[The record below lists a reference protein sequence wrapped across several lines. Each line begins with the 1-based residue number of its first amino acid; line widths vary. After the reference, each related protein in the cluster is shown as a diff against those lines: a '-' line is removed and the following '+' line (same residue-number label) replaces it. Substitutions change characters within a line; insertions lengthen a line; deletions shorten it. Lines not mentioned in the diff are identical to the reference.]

1 MAVEVVQVQL
11 PKEIKPFLDAWWH
24 VYKGD
29 PHWVPPLRFE
39 RKDFFNPKK
48 NPWFQRGKAAFFL
61 ARRDGQPV
69 GTISAQLDPTVH
81 EKDPDMGLFGF
92 YEFKDDPEVSEALWK
107 AASDW
112 LREQGMRRAR
122 GPFNLTINHEC
133 GLLVNGFDGDPL
145 VLMTYNGAYCASHYE
160 KLGMT
165 KAMDLYAYWLDAK
178 KPVPA
183 TIQKLSDRFTQ
194 RHPEVKIRPVNLK
207 DFDNELKALL
217 TIYNDAWEDNWGAV
231 RMGEEEMRKTVEGIK
246 PMIDPRFCYF
256 AEVNGEPAA
265 LSVTLPDYNQVV
277 KPMNG
282 SLLPFGWYHYLTRR
296 SKVDRLR
303 VVVLGV
309 RRKFQHMPLGAP
321 LYMRTWQA
329 GLEAG
334 VVGAEASWILESNN
348 RMRGA
353 LEKLGGE
360 IYRTYRIYEKAL

>member
-11 PKEIKPFLDAWWH
+11 PKEIKPFLDAWWY

-29 PHWVPPLRFE
+29 SHWVPPLRFE
-39 RKDFFNPKK
+39 RKEFFDPKK

-69 GTISAQLDPTVH
+69 GTISAQLDQTVH
-81 EKDPDMGLFGF
+81 EKDPDTGLFGF
-92 YEFKDDPEVSEALWK
+92 FEFKDDPEVADALWK
-107 AASDW
+107 AASAW
-112 LREQGMRRAR
+112 LLSQGMKKAR

-133 GLLVNGFDGDPL
+133 GLLVDGFDGDPL
-145 VLMTYNGAYCASHYE
+145 VLMTYNGPYCAGHYE
-160 KLGMT
+160 RLGMT
-165 KAMDLYAYWLDAK
+165 KAMDLYAYWLDSK
-178 KPVPA
+178 KPVPE
-183 TIQKLSDRFTQ
+183 TIKKLADRFTQ

-303 VVVLGV
+303 VLVLGV

-321 LYMRTWQA
+321 LYMRTWEA
-329 GLEAG
+329 GLAAG
-334 VVGAEASWILESNN
+334 VVGAEASWILESNS

-353 LEKLGGE
+353 LEKLGGQ
-360 IYRTYRIYEKAL
+360 IYRTYRIYEKVL